1 MMKIIKDKKFKYIF
15 IFWLVISIQF
25 VIGAN
30 LQYKGYSIKDGKDF
44 AISVIKIILLTII
57 FVVLHYCCLEL
68 KNKIQKIKQVVPK
81 DKEQSKN
88 KIIEWMKQHKFL
100 VYFLIIIVCWI
111 PTLLAFYHV
120 ILSYDGR
127 IPNKRFLF

>member
-30 LQYKGYSIKDGKDF
+30 LQNKGYSIKDGKDF

-57 FVVLHYCCLEL
+57 FVVLQYCCLEL

-111 PTLLAFYHV
+111 PTLLAFYPV

>member
-1 MMKIIKDKKFKYIF
+1 MMKIIKDKKFKYIL

-57 FVVLHYCCLEL
+57 FVALHYCCLEL
-68 KNKIQKIKQVVPK
+68 KNKIQKRKKVIPK
-81 DKEQSKN
+81 DKEQCKN
-88 KIIEWMKQHKFL
+88 KIIEWMKQHNFL
-100 VYFLIIIVCWI
+100 LYFLIIIICWI
-111 PTLLAFYHV
+111 PTLLAFYPV

-127 IPNKRFLF
+127 IPNKRLLL